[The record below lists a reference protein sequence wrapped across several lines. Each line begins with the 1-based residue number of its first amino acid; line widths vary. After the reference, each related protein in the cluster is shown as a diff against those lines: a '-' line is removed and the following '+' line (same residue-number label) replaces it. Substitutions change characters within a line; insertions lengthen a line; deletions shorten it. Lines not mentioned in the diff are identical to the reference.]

1 MRVSACDRGALML
14 SGALITLCA
23 SMIDSRSVGTAA
35 GMAGTAVWIGGMLFT
50 LLIVQ
55 SADAWGYDPLFAAL
69 AALDLLAAGVVWSL
83 LRATSR
89 QVRNSQE
96 GNQAC

>member
-14 SGALITLCA
+14 SGALITQCKV
-23 SMIDSRSVGTAA
+23 MVDSRSVGIATDT
-35 GMAGTAVWIGGMLFT
+35 AGTAAWIGGMLFT